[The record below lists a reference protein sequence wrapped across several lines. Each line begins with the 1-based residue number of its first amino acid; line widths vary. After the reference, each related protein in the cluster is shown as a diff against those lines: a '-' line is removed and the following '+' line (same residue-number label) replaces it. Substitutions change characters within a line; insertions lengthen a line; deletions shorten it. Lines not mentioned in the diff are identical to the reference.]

1 MNDDLQPLKN
11 RLRWLNRSILVLGIL
26 ILLGLIVWAVVGL
39 RKPTPGT
46 ESTVIHPASS
56 ASNMAARAASAVAA
70 AAPKPAMS
78 TAQQERAAAA
88 AMDALSAASAPKTV
102 VATASQAARAA
113 SVATTAATP
122 AEVASAPTKLQTAV
136 VEAASSAVTAAA
148 SSKPVVKPVA
158 KPDSAQPKSAQ
169 HKPAQHKPAVQART
183 EPARVAT
190 TAAKPSRVGAVG
202 VCRSAGWYVQVGAF
216 GKQQSIDRLASKLH
230 RAGYTQVCVAA
241 QQVRGLHLFYVG
253 PYKNAASARDAKAPL
268 HKLTGAEGILRKLD

>member
-11 RLRWLNRSILVLGIL
+11 RLRWLNRSILVLGVL

-39 RKPTPGT
+39 RKPRPGT

-56 ASNMAARAASAVAA
+56 ASNRAARAASAVAA

-88 AMDALSAASAPKTV
+88 AMDALSAASAPKT
-102 VATASQAARAA
+102 AAETASQAARVASAA
-113 SVATTAATP
+113 APTQT
-122 AEVASAPTKLQTAV
+122 ASAPTPAPTSV

-148 SSKPVVKPVA
+148 PSKPVANPIA
-158 KPDSAQPKSAQ
+158 KPKSAQ
-169 HKPAQHKPAVQART
+169 HKLAQHKPAVQART
-183 EPARVAT
+183 EPARAAAA
-190 TAAKPSRVGAVG
+190 AAKPKRVGAVG
-202 VCRSAGWYVQVGAF
+202 VCRTAGWYVQVGAF

-268 HKLTGAEGILRKLD
+268 HKLTGVEGILRKLG

>member
-11 RLRWLNRSILVLGIL
+11 RLRWLNRSILVLGVL

-56 ASNMAARAASAVAA
+56 ASNRAARAASAVAA

-88 AMDALSAASAPKTV
+88 AMDALSAASAPKT
-102 VATASQAARAA
+102 AAETASQAARVA
-113 SVATTAATP
+113 SAATP
-122 AEVASAPTKLQTAV
+122 TQTASAPTPAPTSV
-136 VEAASSAVTAAA
+136 VETASSAVTAAA
-148 SSKPVVKPVA
+148 PSKPVVK
-158 KPDSAQPKSAQ
+158 
-169 HKPAQHKPAVQART
+169 HKPAQHKPAVHART
-183 EPARVAT
+183 EPARAAAT
-190 TAAKPSRVGAVG
+190 PAKPKRVGAVG
-202 VCRSAGWYVQVGAF
+202 VCRAAGWYVQVGAF

-253 PYKNAASARDAKAPL
+253 PYRNAASARDAKAPL
-268 HKLTGAEGILRKLD
+268 HKLTGVEGILRKLG

>member
-78 TAQQERAAAA
+78 TAQQERDAAA
-88 AMDALSAASAPKTV
+88 AMDALSAASAPKT
-102 VATASQAARAA
+102 AAETASQAARMASAA
-113 SVATTAATP
+113 APTQT
-122 AEVASAPTKLQTAV
+122 ASAPTPAPTAV
-136 VEAASSAVTAAA
+136 VETASSAVTAAA
-148 SSKPVVKPVA
+148 PTKPVVKPVA
-158 KPDSAQPKSAQ
+158 KPKSAQ

-183 EPARVAT
+183 EPARAAAA
-190 TAAKPSRVGAVG
+190 AAKPKRVGAVG
-202 VCRSAGWYVQVGAF
+202 VCRTAGWYVQVGAF

-268 HKLTGAEGILRKLD
+268 HKLTGAEGILRKLG

>member
-11 RLRWLNRSILVLGIL
+11 RLRWLNRSILVLGVL

-56 ASNMAARAASAVAA
+56 ASNRAARAASAVAA

-88 AMDALSAASAPKTV
+88 AMDALSAASAPKT
-102 VATASQAARAA
+102 AAETASQAARMA
-113 SVATTAATP
+113 SAATP
-122 AEVASAPTKLQTAV
+122 TQTASAPTPAPTAV
-136 VEAASSAVTAAA
+136 VETASSAVTAAA
-148 SSKPVVKPVA
+148 PSKPVVKPVA
-158 KPDSAQPKSAQ
+158 KP
-169 HKPAQHKPAVQART
+169 KPEQHKPAVQART
-183 EPARVAT
+183 EPARAAAA
-190 TAAKPSRVGAVG
+190 AAKPKRVGAVG
-202 VCRSAGWYVQVGAF
+202 VCRAAGWYVQVGAF

-253 PYKNAASARDAKAPL
+253 PYRNAASARDAKAPL
-268 HKLTGAEGILRKLD
+268 HKLTGVEGILRKLG